1 MKRSEL
7 DLIEKYLR
15 GVLGHDEVKVKDPAR
30 KDAPIEVYI
39 GEEFVGTIACD
50 EDDEEDFYFTL
61 PILGED
67 LK

>member
-1 MKRSEL
+1 MARSEL

-15 GVLGHDEVKVKDPAR
+15 KLLGHDEVEVKDPSR

-39 GEEFVGTIACD
+39 GDEFVGTIARD